1 MHLLAAK
8 SGTIDDGLEPF
19 DLSQTPADLLFIS
32 SADSELTAISEA
44 ITETGH
50 QASVRL
56 ASLNHLQHPMSV
68 DLHLE
73 ETASKSKLVI
83 IRVLGGMG
91 YWQYGV
97 EQYSSVLREKN
108 IPFALLPGDDKP
120 DPELRSLSTI
130 NDGHYDH
137 LWGYLVE
144 GGLEN
149 TGNFLKYTNSILK
162 ADTVPPGP
170 KPVLKAGVYW
180 PGEGITSTKDIYK
193 HWNSEQHVV
202 PIIFYRALI
211 QGVGLNPINRL
222 VKALIRDDL
231 NPLPIFVA
239 SLKDP
244 LCQAT
249 IQAIF
254 KKHPPTVILNSTAF
268 SVNSLNSEKEA
279 PDNPLTS
286 RAANKAPVFQVI
298 FSSSTEEVW
307 EAELNGLS
315 GRDIAM
321 NVALPEV
328 DGRVLSRAVS
338 FKGESFFDN
347 VTECSITTYRA
358 RGDRIAFVSSLTKN
372 WCALRQVKNQHRKA
386 AFIMANYPNRDGR
399 LANGVGLDTPE
410 SIITV
415 SKELKENGHQ
425 LDDFPESSSELMQ
438 ILTSGPTNWL
448 PDRAEK
454 TGGEFY
460 LLESYLKE
468 YKKLPYEFRSKVE
481 DRWGSPEDDPFITSL
496 SKKGQNRKDKG
507 FALSIHRFNNVIVG
521 LQPAR
526 GYNIDAKET
535 YHSPD
540 LMPPH
545 NYIAFYFWI
554 RFDFKTHAIVHMGKH
569 GNLEWL
575 PGKSLALSNS
585 CTPEAILG
593 PTPHIYPFIV
603 NDPGEGTQAKRR
615 AQAVIID
622 HLTPPMAR
630 AETYGALRELEGL
643 IDEYYEAYS
652 IDQRRIKILQK
663 EILSLTG
670 SSGLIDDVGLSGKGD
685 ESDLAKLDAYLCDLK
700 EAQIRDGLHI
710 FGLAPT
716 GNLARDLVISLTRLP
731 RNDGRNGNS
740 SLTQAIANDFQ
751 LNLNT
756 LDANMS
762 QPWKGP
768 FPNELED
775 ISDDKWRSFGDT
787 IERIEIFAQK
797 LLDGERKSPGTE
809 TNCVLEKIKTEVY
822 PAVSDCGP
830 SEISGIINALKGNF
844 IQPGP
849 SGAPTRGRL
858 DVLPTG
864 RNFYSVD
871 SRSMPTITAWNIGWK
886 SANLLLEKHLQDHGD
901 WLRTLFLSAWG
912 TSNMRTGGDD
922 IAQCLALMGVK
933 PKWDDISKRV
943 TGFEILPLN
952 ILGRPR
958 VDVTLRISGFFRDAF
973 PQLISLVDSAATAI
987 MNLDEPADQNIAATR
1002 FKSGEDSSRVYG
1014 AKPGAYG
1021 AGLQALIDE
1030 RIWNTK
1036 SDLAE
1041 SYIEWGSYAYGKDA
1055 SGIKKTEGFETRLKQ
1070 TEAIVQNQDNR
1081 EHDILDSDDYYQFEG
1096 GAAAAVSTL
1105 QGIDRPIYHNDHSRP
1120 ERPIIRTLEE
1130 EISRVVRSRV
1140 VNPKWINGVKRHGY
1154 KGAFEI
1160 AATLDYLFAFS
1171 ATTGAVKSHHFD
1183 LTFESYLED
1192 TETFN
1197 FIKENNE
1204 PALFEMAQKFKEALD
1219 RGLWIPKSN
1228 SARVVLE
1235 KLTQKI
1241 Y

>member
-44 ITETGH
+44 ITETNH
-50 QASVRL
+50 QTSVRL

-73 ETASKSKLVI
+73 KTVSKCKLVI
-83 IRVLGGMG
+83 IRVLGGLG

-97 EQYSSVLREKN
+97 EQYSSVLRENN
-108 IPFALLPGDDKP
+108 IPIAFLPGDDKP
-120 DPELRSLSTI
+120 DPELRGLSTL
-130 NDGHYDH
+130 NDTDYDQ

-162 ADTVPPGP
+162 GNTHPPSP

-180 PGEGITSTKDIYK
+180 PGEGITTPKEVHK
-193 HWNSEQHVV
+193 HWKPDQHVV
-202 PIIFYRALI
+202 PIVFYRALI
-211 QGVGLNPINRL
+211 QGVGLNPVNRL
-222 VKALIRDDL
+222 VKALLKDNL

-249 IQAIF
+249 IETIF
-254 KKHPPTVILNSTAF
+254 DQHPPTVILNSTAF
-268 SVNSLNSEKEA
+268 SVNSLNSDHVR
-279 PDNPLTS
+279 PVNPLTS
-286 RAANKAPVFQVI
+286 VSANKAPVFQVI

-307 EAELNGLS
+307 ESELNGLS

-328 DGRVLSRAVS
+328 DGRILSRAVS
-338 FKGESFFDN
+338 FKGESFYDEM
-347 VTECSITTYRA
+347 TECSITTYRA
-358 RGDRIAFVSSLTKN
+358 RGDRITFVSSLAKN
-372 WCALRQVKNQHRKA
+372 WCALRQVQNEHSRP

-410 SIITV
+410 SLITV
-415 SKELKENGHQ
+415 SKELAKHGYK
-425 LDDFPESSSELMQ
+425 LDNFPKSSADLMKK
-438 ILTSGPTNWL
+438 LTSGPTNWL
-448 PDRAEK
+448 PDRVK
-454 TGGEFY
+454 RLGGEFY
-460 LLESYLKE
+460 PLDNYIHE
-468 YKKLPYEFRSKVE
+468 YKKLPYEFRSKIE
-481 DRWGSPEDDPFITSL
+481 SRWGSPENDPFIKFS
-496 SKKGQNRKDKG
+496 SKKLHKKKIKG
-507 FALSIHRFNNVIVG
+507 FALSIHRFDNVIVG

-554 RFDFKTHAIVHMGKH
+554 RFEFKAHAIVHMGKH

-585 CTPEAILG
+585 CAPEAILG

-615 AQAVIID
+615 SQAVIID

-630 AETYGALRELEGL
+630 AETYGPLRELEGL
-643 IDEYYEAYS
+643 IDEYYEAHS
-652 IDQRRIKILQK
+652 IDQRRATILHK

-670 SSGLIDDVGLSGKGD
+670 SSGLSDDIGLLGDGD
-685 ESDLAKLDAYLCDLK
+685 ENDLAKLDSYLCDLK

-710 FGLAPT
+710 FGLSPS
-716 GNLARDLVISLTRLP
+716 GSLARDLIISLTRLP
-731 RNDGRNGNS
+731 RNDGREGDA
-740 SLTQAIANDFQ
+740 SLTQAIAND
-751 LNLNT
+751 LNLNMNT
-756 LDANMS
+756 LDANMAQS
-762 QPWKGP
+762 WEGP
-768 FPNELED
+768 FPRELED
-775 ISDDKWRSFGDT
+775 IIEDKWRSFGDT
-787 IERIEIFAQK
+787 IERVEIFAQK
-797 LLDGERKSPGTE
+797 LLEGEVKSPGSQ
-809 TNCVLEKIKTEVY
+809 TNHVLDKINIEVH
-822 PAVSDCGP
+822 PTVSKCGE
-830 SEISGIINALKGNF
+830 SEILGIINALNGEF

-871 SRSMPTITAWNIGWK
+871 SRAMPTITAWNIGWK
-886 SANLLLEKHLQDHGD
+886 SANLLLEKHLQDNGD
-901 WLRTLFLSAWG
+901 WLRTILLSAWG

-922 IAQCLALMGVK
+922 IAQCLALMGAK
-933 PKWDDISKRV
+933 PKWDDMSKRV
-943 TGFEILPLN
+943 TGFEILPLSV
-952 ILGRPR
+952 LGRPR

-987 MNLDEPADQNIAATR
+987 MNLDEPVEQNLAAAR
-1002 FKSGEDSSRVYG
+1002 FKSGEDRTRVYG

-1030 RIWNTK
+1030 RIWNSK
-1036 SDLAE
+1036 SDLGAA
-1041 SYIEWGSYAYGKDA
+1041 YIEWGSYAYGQDSNGK
-1055 SGIKKTEGFETRLKQ
+1055 KKTEDFETRLKQ

-1154 KGAFEI
+1154 KGAFEM

-1183 LTFESYLED
+1183 LTYEAYLED
-1192 TETFN
+1192 VETFN
-1197 FIKENNE
+1197 FIKDNNQS
-1204 PALFEMAQKFKEALD
+1204 ALFEMAQKFKEALD
-1219 RGLWIPKSN
+1219 RGLWRPKSN
-1228 SARVVLE
+1228 SARALLE
-1235 KLTQKI
+1235 KLILK
-1241 Y
+1241 